1 MASPEVIAA
10 REAFM
15 TDVNTSVRENLRI
28 VLITINQRIESTKRM
43 EAEPLIL
50 LALSIVN
57 NEVPKLT
64 SFTFIAKLVA
74 DAVKTKG
81 RELQQEITD
90 TTSLQQRQLVTS
102 QQRVKEHRTTVQ
114 TLTGE
119 IDQKERRIQA
129 LTAERARQNALLVSQ
144 PERAV
149 AIQAQIARIT
159 NEIAELSRTRAL
171 QINERDGAERRRV
184 RAEIGVRRA
193 SGPPQQVFDPIV
205 IILFAVLLGLHTEI
219 ILTWKKAVSEAATE
233 EEADQ
238 ENAFYDT
245 LVDQLVNAIPAFTG
259 HLRELSS
266 QYMIQQYT
274 TNLSRQFEAVQ
285 IRPILEII
293 KKTVGV
299 NFGVSMPV
307 DLHDLRVIIVCGKEN
322 SFLKNVGN
330 KEGVLKFTEQEK
342 SIRVRADNIKD
353 LERFNTLTLEGMNA
367 YAYFK
372 LSLYAPQEAWTTLP
386 WMKNLKN
393 KTFEHEHW
401 YENPALRFDIFL
413 NAWIIDTLS
422 RVKALNTGKTV
433 QELKTVWK
441 QLVTSAAG
449 IVPKDKKINIS
460 ANLLSEIKEF
470 DAFFRIYYENIF
482 PTFDSPDGR
491 YEDKINPFHILTNRD
506 FAGAFAQQHFIEG
519 IMIDCARS
527 ALQIYLRE
535 TATIKANH
543 LDRYDGIPVVQDERI
558 QSSKRVQIRGL
569 KFFLDF
575 LDAKFLSV
583 SIDRGSDDLWAYQSV
598 LNTFL
603 KYVHAYVFL
612 DGVAEGAANPWTAD
626 RALILQEYVGLR
638 QYLNELKRRVQ
649 SGKRI
654 VDINPHI
661 YMDVP
666 IIEDIEDITG
676 CPIVP
681 LIPSTIGSVS
691 TPARTG
697 PARTGSVEE
706 EEEEEEEE
714 GSVSHPE
721 RPAAAA
727 SSPPPPPRIP
737 RNTALPDRKTP
748 LGARSVPEGDPSAGS
763 GSRSSGN
770 PKVGQDFRPQGG
782 PTLRGQATA
791 KTPLLP
797 KR

>member
-1 MASPEVIAA
+1 MASPAEIEDA
-10 REAFM
+10 RRAFM
-15 TDVNTSVRENLRI
+15 TDVNNSVRSNLRL
-28 VLITINQRIESTKRM
+28 VITAVNQRIESTKRM
-43 EAEPLIL
+43 EVEPLIL
-50 LALSIVN
+50 QTLSIVN

-74 DAVKTKG
+74 DGVKTKG

-90 TTSLQQRQLVTS
+90 ATSLIERQLAS
-102 QQRVKEHRTTVQ
+102 SKERVKEHRATVQ
-114 TLTGE
+114 RLTGE

-129 LTAERARQNALLVSQ
+129 LRAERDRLTALLATQ
-144 PERAV
+144 PERV
-149 AIQAQIARIT
+149 PAIQAQIARIT
-159 NEIAELSRTRAL
+159 NEITELSRTRAL
-171 QINERDGAERRRV
+171 NVNERDGAERRRL
-184 RAEIGVRRA
+184 RAEVDIRRT
-193 SGPPQQVFDPIV
+193 SGPPQRVFDPIV
-205 IILFAVLLGLHTEI
+205 ITLFAVLLGLHTEI

-233 EEADQ
+233 EEAEE
-238 ENAFYDT
+238 ENVFYDT
-245 LVDQLVNAIPAFTG
+245 LVEQFVSAIPAFTG

-266 QYMIQQYT
+266 QFMIQQYT
-274 TNLSRQFEAVQ
+274 TNLSRQFEPVKL
-285 IRPILEII
+285 RPILEMI

-322 SFLKNVGN
+322 TFLKNVGN

-342 SIRVRADNIKD
+342 SIRIRADNIKD

-401 YENPALRFDIFL
+401 YENPVLRFDIFL
-413 NAWIIDTLS
+413 NAWIVDTLS
-422 RVKALNTGKTV
+422 RVKELGAGKNI

-441 QLVTSAAG
+441 QLATSAAG

-470 DAFFRIYYENIF
+470 DAFFRINYEYIF
-482 PTFDSPDGR
+482 PAFDSPDGR
-491 YEDKINPFHILTNRD
+491 HEDRINPFHILINRD

-535 TATIKANH
+535 TATVKANN
-543 LDRYDGIPVVQDERI
+543 LDRYDGIPVVQGELI
-558 QSSKRVQIRGL
+558 KSGKRVQIRGL
-569 KFFLDF
+569 KFFFDF
-575 LDAKFLSV
+575 MDAKFLSL
-583 SIDRGSDDLWAYQSV
+583 SIDRTSDDLWAYQSV

-612 DGVAEGAANPWTAD
+612 GGVVEGARGAWTANTASSLANFV
-626 RALILQEYVGLR
+626 ALR
-638 QYLNELKRRVQ
+638 RYLYELKRRVET
-649 SGKRI
+649 GKRI

-666 IIEDIEDITG
+666 IIEDIEDTTG

-681 LIPSTIGSVS
+681 LIPSTKVSVS
-691 TPARTG
+691 DTAVTG
-697 PARTGSVEE
+697 RRVSPVEVEEVEE
-706 EEEEEEEE
+706 EEEEEEVEE
-714 GSVSHPE
+714 EEKKKSVSPPVPKT
-721 RPAAAA
+721 PA
-727 SSPPPPPRIP
+727 PPP
-737 RNTALPDRKTP
+737 LPVRKNPT
-748 LGARSVPEGDPSAGS
+748 GERSVVGDPNAGS
-763 GSRSSGN
+763 SSSSSGN
-770 PKVGQDFRPQGG
+770 PKVEQAFRSQGG
-782 PTLRGQATA
+782 PTLRGQATVT
-791 KTPLLP
+791 TPLLP
-797 KR
+797 

>member
-1 MASPEVIAA
+1 MASPAEIEDA
-10 REAFM
+10 RRAFM
-15 TDVNTSVRENLRI
+15 TDVNNSVRNNLRL
-28 VLITINQRIESTKRM
+28 VITAVNQRIESTKRM

-50 LALSIVN
+50 QTLSIVN

-64 SFTFIAKLVA
+64 SFTFIAKIVA
-74 DAVKTKG
+74 DGVKAKG

-90 TTSLQQRQLVTS
+90 TTSLQQRQLAS
-102 QQRVKEHRTTVQ
+102 SKERVKEHRATVQ
-114 TLTGE
+114 RLMGE

-129 LTAERARQNALLVSQ
+129 LRPERDRLTALLATQ
-144 PERAV
+144 PERAA

-159 NEIAELSRTRAL
+159 NEITELSRTRAL
-171 QINERDGAERRRV
+171 NVNERDGTERRRT
-184 RAEIGVRRA
+184 RAEVDIRRT
-193 SGPPQQVFDPIV
+193 SGPPQRVFDPIV
-205 IILFAVLLGLHTEI
+205 ISLFAVLLGLHTEI

-233 EEADQ
+233 EEADE
-238 ENAFYDT
+238 ENAFYDI
-245 LVDQLVNAIPAFTG
+245 LVDQLLSAIPAFTG

-266 QYMIQQYT
+266 QFMIQQYI
-274 TNLSRQFEAVQ
+274 TNLSRQFERVKLT
-285 IRPILEII
+285 PILEII
-293 KKTVGV
+293 KKTAGV

-322 SFLKNVGN
+322 TFLKNVGN

-342 SIRVRADNIKD
+342 SIRIRADNIKD

-401 YENPALRFDIFL
+401 YENPVLRFDIFL
-413 NAWIIDTLS
+413 NAWIVDTLS
-422 RVKALNTGKTV
+422 RVNSLNTGKNI

-441 QLVTSAAG
+441 QLATSATG

-470 DAFFRIYYENIF
+470 DAFFRINYEYIF
-482 PTFDSPDGR
+482 PAFDSPDGR
-491 YEDKINPFHILTNRD
+491 HEDRINPFHILINRD

-543 LDRYDGIPVVQDERI
+543 LDRYDGIPVVQGELI
-558 QSSKRVQIRGL
+558 KSGKRVQIRGL
-569 KFFLDF
+569 KFFFDF
-575 LDAKFLSV
+575 MDAKFLSL
-583 SIDRGSDDLWAYQSV
+583 SIDRTSDDLWAYQSV

-612 DGVAEGAANPWTAD
+612 GGVVEGARGAWTANTASSLGNFV
-626 RALILQEYVGLR
+626 ALR
-638 QYLNELKRRVQ
+638 RYLYELKRRVET
-649 SGKRI
+649 GKRI

-666 IIEDIEDITG
+666 IIEDIEDTTG

-681 LIPSTIGSVS
+681 LIPSTTVSVS
-691 TPARTG
+691 TPAVTG
-697 PARTGSVEE
+697 RRAPPVEEEVEE
-706 EEEEEEEE
+706 EEEDEEE
-714 GSVSHPE
+714 SVSP
-721 RPAAAA
+721 PA
-727 SSPPPPPRIP
+727 
-737 RNTALPDRKTP
+737 RKTP
-748 LGARSVPEGDPSAGS
+748 APAPPAPLPVRKGPPGERSVVGDPSVGS
-763 GSRSSGN
+763 GSSSSGN
-770 PKVGQDFRPQGG
+770 PKVEQAFASAGRG
-782 PTLRGQATA
+782 PALRGQATPT
-791 KTPLLP
+791 TPLLP
-797 KR
+797 KS

>member
-1 MASPEVIAA
+1 MASPAEIEDA
-10 REAFM
+10 RRAFM
-15 TDVNTSVRENLRI
+15 TDVNNSVRSNLRL
-28 VLITINQRIESTKRM
+28 VITAVNQRIESTKRM

-50 LALSIVN
+50 QTLSIVN

-74 DAVKTKG
+74 DGVKTKG

-90 TTSLQQRQLVTS
+90 ANSLTERQLAS
-102 QQRVKEHRTTVQ
+102 SKERVKEHRATVQ
-114 TLTGE
+114 RLTGE

-129 LTAERARQNALLVSQ
+129 LRAERDRLTALLATQ
-144 PERAV
+144 PERV
-149 AIQAQIARIT
+149 PAIQAQIARIT
-159 NEIAELSRTRAL
+159 NEITELSQTRAL
-171 QINERDGAERRRV
+171 NVNERDGAERRRL
-184 RAEIGVRRA
+184 RAEVDIRRT
-193 SGPPQQVFDPIV
+193 SGPPQRVFDPIV
-205 IILFAVLLGLHTEI
+205 ITLFAVLLGLHTEI

-233 EEADQ
+233 EEVDE
-238 ENAFYDT
+238 ENEFYDT
-245 LVDQLVNAIPAFTG
+245 LVDQLVSAIPAFTG

-266 QYMIQQYT
+266 QFMIQQYI
-274 TNLSRQFEAVQ
+274 TNLSRQFER
-285 IRPILEII
+285 IKLTPILEMI

-322 SFLKNVGN
+322 TFLKNVGN

-401 YENPALRFDIFL
+401 YENPVLRFDIFL
-413 NAWIIDTLS
+413 NAWIVDTLS
-422 RVKALNTGKTV
+422 RVKELGAGKNI
-433 QELKTVWK
+433 QELKTLWK
-441 QLVTSAAG
+441 QLATSAAG

-470 DAFFRIYYENIF
+470 DAFFRINYEYIF
-482 PTFDSPDGR
+482 PAFDSPDGR
-491 YEDKINPFHILTNRD
+491 HEDRINPFHILINRD

-535 TATIKANH
+535 TATVKANN
-543 LDRYDGIPVVQDERI
+543 LDRYDGIPVVQGELI
-558 QSSKRVQIRGL
+558 KSGKRVQIRGL
-569 KFFLDF
+569 KFFFDF
-575 LDAKFLSV
+575 MDAKFLSL
-583 SIDRGSDDLWAYQSV
+583 SIDRTSDDLWAYQSV

-612 DGVAEGAANPWTAD
+612 GGVVEGARGAWTANTAPSLANFV
-626 RALILQEYVGLR
+626 ALR
-638 QYLNELKRRVQ
+638 RYLYELKRRVET
-649 SGKRI
+649 GKRI

-681 LIPSTIGSVS
+681 LIPSTTVSVS
-691 TPARTG
+691 APAVTG
-697 PARTGSVEE
+697 RRVPPVEE
-706 EEEEEEEE
+706 EEEEEEEDE
-714 GSVSHPE
+714 EEEEEKKKSVS
-721 RPAAAA
+721 
-727 SSPPPPPRIP
+727 PPV
-737 RNTALPDRKTP
+737 RKTP
-748 LGARSVPEGDPSAGS
+748 APPVPLPVRKNPTGERSVVGDPNAGS
-763 GSRSSGN
+763 GSSSSGN
-770 PKVGQDFRPQGG
+770 PKVEQAFRPQGG
-782 PTLRGQATA
+782 PTLRGQATVT
-791 KTPLLP
+791 TPLVGG
-797 KR
+797 R

>member
-1 MASPEVIAA
+1 MASPAEIEDA
-10 REAFM
+10 RRAFM
-15 TDVNTSVRENLRI
+15 TDVNNSVRSNLRL
-28 VLITINQRIESTKRM
+28 VITAVNQRIESTKRM
-43 EAEPLIL
+43 EVEPLIL
-50 LALSIVN
+50 QTLSIVN

-74 DAVKTKG
+74 DGVKTKG

-90 TTSLQQRQLVTS
+90 ANSLTERQLAS
-102 QQRVKEHRTTVQ
+102 SKERVKEHRATVQ
-114 TLTGE
+114 RLTGE

-129 LTAERARQNALLVSQ
+129 LRAERDRLTALLATQ
-144 PERAV
+144 PERV
-149 AIQAQIARIT
+149 PAIQAQIARIT
-159 NEIAELSRTRAL
+159 NEITELSRTRAL
-171 QINERDGAERRRV
+171 NVNERDGAERRRL
-184 RAEIGVRRA
+184 RAEVDIRRT
-193 SGPPQQVFDPIV
+193 SGPPQRVFDPIV
-205 IILFAVLLGLHTEI
+205 ITLFAVLLGLHTEI

-233 EEADQ
+233 EEAEE
-238 ENAFYDT
+238 ENVFYDT
-245 LVDQLVNAIPAFTG
+245 LVEQFVSAIPAFTG

-266 QYMIQQYT
+266 QFMIQQYT
-274 TNLSRQFEAVQ
+274 TNLSRQFEPVKL
-285 IRPILEII
+285 RPILEMI

-322 SFLKNVGN
+322 TFLKNVGN

-401 YENPALRFDIFL
+401 YENPVLRFDIFL
-413 NAWIIDTLS
+413 NAWIVDTLS
-422 RVKALNTGKTV
+422 RVKELGAGKNI
-433 QELKTVWK
+433 QELKSVWK
-441 QLVTSAAG
+441 QLATSAAG

-470 DAFFRIYYENIF
+470 DAFFRINYEYIF
-482 PTFDSPDGR
+482 PAFDSPDGR
-491 YEDKINPFHILTNRD
+491 HEDRINPFHILINRD

-535 TATIKANH
+535 TATVKANN
-543 LDRYDGIPVVQDERI
+543 LDRYDGIPVVQGELI
-558 QSSKRVQIRGL
+558 KSGKRVQIRGL
-569 KFFLDF
+569 KFFFDF
-575 LDAKFLSV
+575 MDAKFLSL
-583 SIDRGSDDLWAYQSV
+583 SIDRTSDDLWAYQSV

-612 DGVAEGAANPWTAD
+612 GGVVEGARGAWTANTASSLANFV
-626 RALILQEYVGLR
+626 ALR
-638 QYLNELKRRVQ
+638 RYLYELKRRVET
-649 SGKRI
+649 GKRI

-666 IIEDIEDITG
+666 IIEDIEDTTG

-681 LIPSTIGSVS
+681 LIPSTTVSVS
-691 TPARTG
+691 APAVTG
-697 PARTGSVEE
+697 RRVPPVEE
-706 EEEEEEEE
+706 EEEEEEEDE
-714 GSVSHPE
+714 EEEEEKKKSVSPPVPKT
-721 RPAAAA
+721 PA
-727 SSPPPPPRIP
+727 PPP
-737 RNTALPDRKTP
+737 LPVRKNPT
-748 LGARSVPEGDPSAGS
+748 GERSVVGDPNAGS
-763 GSRSSGN
+763 SSSSSGN
-770 PKVGQDFRPQGG
+770 PKVEQAFRSQGG
-782 PTLRGQATA
+782 PTLRGQATVT
-791 KTPLLP
+791 TPLVGG
-797 KR
+797 R

>member
-1 MASPEVIAA
+1 MASPAEIEDA
-10 REAFM
+10 RRAFM
-15 TDVNTSVRENLRI
+15 TDVNNSVRSNLRL
-28 VLITINQRIESTKRM
+28 VITAVNQRIESTKRM

-50 LALSIVN
+50 QTLSIVN

-74 DAVKTKG
+74 DGVKTKG

-90 TTSLQQRQLVTS
+90 ANSLTERQLAS
-102 QQRVKEHRTTVQ
+102 SKERVKEHRATVQ
-114 TLTGE
+114 RLTGE

-129 LTAERARQNALLVSQ
+129 LRAERDRLTALLATQ
-144 PERAV
+144 PERV
-149 AIQAQIARIT
+149 PAIQAQIARIT
-159 NEIAELSRTRAL
+159 NEITELSQTRAL
-171 QINERDGAERRRV
+171 NVNERDGAERRRL
-184 RAEIGVRRA
+184 RAEVDIRRT
-193 SGPPQQVFDPIV
+193 SGPPQRVFDPIV
-205 IILFAVLLGLHTEI
+205 ITLFAVLLGLHTEI
-219 ILTWKKAVSEAATE
+219 ILTWKKAVSEAATD
-233 EEADQ
+233 EEAD
-238 ENAFYDT
+238 EKNEFYDT
-245 LVDQLVNAIPAFTG
+245 LVDQFVSAIPAFTG

-266 QYMIQQYT
+266 QFMIQQYI
-274 TNLSRQFEAVQ
+274 TNLSRQFER
-285 IRPILEII
+285 IKLTPILEMI

-299 NFGVSMPV
+299 NFGISMPV

-322 SFLKNVGN
+322 TFLKNVGN

-401 YENPALRFDIFL
+401 YENLVLRFDIFL
-413 NAWIIDTLS
+413 NAWIVDTLS
-422 RVKALNTGKTV
+422 RVKELGAGKNI

-441 QLVTSAAG
+441 QLATSATG

-470 DAFFRIYYENIF
+470 DAFFRINYEYIF
-482 PTFDSPDGR
+482 PAFDSPDGR
-491 YEDKINPFHILTNRD
+491 HEDRINPFHILINRD

-535 TATIKANH
+535 TATVKANN
-543 LDRYDGIPVVQDERI
+543 LDRYDGIPVVQGELI
-558 QSSKRVQIRGL
+558 KSGKRVQIRGL
-569 KFFLDF
+569 KFFFDF
-575 LDAKFLSV
+575 MDAKFLSL
-583 SIDRGSDDLWAYQSV
+583 SIDRTSDDLWAYQSV

-612 DGVAEGAANPWTAD
+612 GGVVEGARGAWTANTAPSLANFV
-626 RALILQEYVGLR
+626 ALR
-638 QYLNELKRRVQ
+638 RYLYELKRRVET
-649 SGKRI
+649 GKRI

-681 LIPSTIGSVS
+681 LIPSTTVSVS
-691 TPARTG
+691 APAVTG
-697 PARTGSVEE
+697 RRVPPVEE
-706 EEEEEEEE
+706 EEEEEEEDE
-714 GSVSHPE
+714 EEEEEKKKSVS
-721 RPAAAA
+721 
-727 SSPPPPPRIP
+727 PPV
-737 RNTALPDRKTP
+737 RKTP
-748 LGARSVPEGDPSAGS
+748 APPVPLPVRKNPTGERSVVGDPNAGS
-763 GSRSSGN
+763 GSSSSGN
-770 PKVGQDFRPQGG
+770 PKVEQAFRPQGG
-782 PTLRGQATA
+782 PTLRGQATVT
-791 KTPLLP
+791 TPLLP
-797 KR
+797 

>member
-1 MASPEVIAA
+1 MASPAEIEDA
-10 REAFM
+10 RRAFM
-15 TDVNTSVRENLRI
+15 TDVNNSVRNNLRL
-28 VLITINQRIESTKRM
+28 VITAVNQRIESTKRM
-43 EAEPLIL
+43 EAEPLISQT
-50 LALSIVN
+50 LSIVN

-64 SFTFIAKLVA
+64 SFTFIAKIVA
-74 DAVKTKG
+74 DGVKTKG

-90 TTSLQQRQLVTS
+90 ATSLRERQLAS
-102 QQRVKEHRTTVQ
+102 SKERVKEHRATVQ
-114 TLTGE
+114 GLMGE

-129 LTAERARQNALLVSQ
+129 LRAERDRLTALLATQ
-144 PERAV
+144 PERAA

-159 NEIAELSRTRAL
+159 NEITELSRTRAL
-171 QINERDGAERRRV
+171 NVNERDGAERRRT
-184 RAEIGVRRA
+184 RAEVDIRRT
-193 SGPPQQVFDPIV
+193 SGPPQRVFDPIV
-205 IILFAVLLGLHTEI
+205 ISLFAVLLGLHTEI
-219 ILTWKKAVSEAATE
+219 ILTWKKAVSEATTE
-233 EEADQ
+233 EEADE

-245 LVDQLVNAIPAFTG
+245 LVDQLLSAIPAFTG

-266 QYMIQQYT
+266 QFMIQQYI
-274 TNLSRQFEAVQ
+274 TNLSRQFERVKLT
-285 IRPILEII
+285 PILEII
-293 KKTVGV
+293 KKTAGV

-322 SFLKNVGN
+322 TFLKNVGN

-342 SIRVRADNIKD
+342 SIRIRADNIKD

-401 YENPALRFDIFL
+401 YENPVLRFDIFL
-413 NAWIIDTLS
+413 NAWIVDTLS
-422 RVKALNTGKTV
+422 RVNALGAGKNI

-441 QLVTSAAG
+441 QLATSATG

-470 DAFFRIYYENIF
+470 DAFFRINYEYIF
-482 PTFDSPDGR
+482 PAFDSPDGR
-491 YEDKINPFHILTNRD
+491 HEDKINPFHILINRD

-543 LDRYDGIPVVQDERI
+543 LDRYDGIPVVQGELI
-558 QSSKRVQIRGL
+558 KSGKRVQIRGL
-569 KFFLDF
+569 KFFFDF
-575 LDAKFLSV
+575 MDAKFLSL
-583 SIDRGSDDLWAYQSV
+583 SIDRTSDDLWAYQSV

-612 DGVAEGAANPWTAD
+612 GGVVEGARGAWTANTASSLGNFV
-626 RALILQEYVGLR
+626 ALR
-638 QYLNELKRRVQ
+638 RYLYELKRRVET
-649 SGKRI
+649 GKRI

-681 LIPSTIGSVS
+681 LIPSTTVSVS
-691 TPARTG
+691 TPAVTG
-697 PARTGSVEE
+697 RRAPPVEE
-706 EEEEEEEE
+706 EVEEEDEEE
-714 GSVSHPE
+714 SVSP
-721 RPAAAA
+721 PA
-727 SSPPPPPRIP
+727 
-737 RNTALPDRKTP
+737 RKTP
-748 LGARSVPEGDPSAGS
+748 APLPLPVRKGPSGERSVVGDPNAGS
-763 GSRSSGN
+763 GSSSSGN
-770 PKVGQDFRPQGG
+770 PKVEQAFRPQGG
-782 PTLRGQATA
+782 PTLRGQATPT
-791 KTPLLP
+791 TPLLP
-797 KR
+797 KP

>member
-1 MASPEVIAA
+1 MASPAEIEDA
-10 REAFM
+10 RRAFM
-15 TDVNTSVRENLRI
+15 TDVNNSVRSNLRL
-28 VLITINQRIESTKRM
+28 VITAVNQRIESTKRM

-50 LALSIVN
+50 QTLSIVN

-74 DAVKTKG
+74 DGVKTKG

-90 TTSLQQRQLVTS
+90 ANSLTERQLAS
-102 QQRVKEHRTTVQ
+102 SKERVKEHRATVQ
-114 TLTGE
+114 RLTGE

-129 LTAERARQNALLVSQ
+129 LRAERDRLTALLATQ
-144 PERAV
+144 PERV
-149 AIQAQIARIT
+149 PAIQAQIARIT
-159 NEIAELSRTRAL
+159 NEITELSQTRAL
-171 QINERDGAERRRV
+171 NVNERDGAERRRL
-184 RAEIGVRRA
+184 RAEVDIRRT
-193 SGPPQQVFDPIV
+193 SGPPQRVFDPIV
-205 IILFAVLLGLHTEI
+205 ITLFAVLLGLHTEI
-219 ILTWKKAVSEAATE
+219 ILTWKKAVSEAATD
-233 EEADQ
+233 EEAD
-238 ENAFYDT
+238 EKNEFYDT
-245 LVDQLVNAIPAFTG
+245 LVDQFVSAIPAFTG

-266 QYMIQQYT
+266 QFMIQQYI
-274 TNLSRQFEAVQ
+274 TNLSRQFER
-285 IRPILEII
+285 IKLTPILEMI

-322 SFLKNVGN
+322 TFLKNVGN

-401 YENPALRFDIFL
+401 YENPVLRFDIFL
-413 NAWIIDTLS
+413 NAWIVDTLS
-422 RVKALNTGKTV
+422 RVKELGAGKNI

-441 QLVTSAAG
+441 QLATSATG

-470 DAFFRIYYENIF
+470 DAFFRINYEYIF
-482 PTFDSPDGR
+482 PAFDSPDGR
-491 YEDKINPFHILTNRD
+491 HEDRINPFHILINRD

-535 TATIKANH
+535 TATVKANN
-543 LDRYDGIPVVQDERI
+543 LDRYDGIPVVQGELI
-558 QSSKRVQIRGL
+558 KSGKRVQIRGL
-569 KFFLDF
+569 KFFFDF
-575 LDAKFLSV
+575 MDAKFLSL
-583 SIDRGSDDLWAYQSV
+583 SIDRTSDDLWAYQSV

-612 DGVAEGAANPWTAD
+612 GGIVEGARGAWTANTAPSLANFV
-626 RALILQEYVGLR
+626 ALR
-638 QYLNELKRRVQ
+638 RYLYELKRRVET
-649 SGKRI
+649 GKRI

-681 LIPSTIGSVS
+681 LIPSTTVSVS
-691 TPARTG
+691 APAVTG
-697 PARTGSVEE
+697 RRVPPVEE
-706 EEEEEEEE
+706 EEVEEDEVEEDEVEEEEKKK
-714 GSVSHPE
+714 SVS
-721 RPAAAA
+721 
-727 SSPPPPPRIP
+727 PPVP
-737 RNTALPDRKTP
+737 KTP
-748 LGARSVPEGDPSAGS
+748 APPVPLPVRKNPTGERSVVGDPNAGS
-763 GSRSSGN
+763 GSSSSGN
-770 PKVGQDFRPQGG
+770 PKVEQAFRPQGG
-782 PTLRGQATA
+782 PTLRGQATVT
-791 KTPLLP
+791 TPLFAG
-797 KR
+797 R

>member
-1 MASPEVIAA
+1 MASPAEIEDA
-10 REAFM
+10 RRAFM
-15 TDVNTSVRENLRI
+15 TDVNNSVRSNLRL
-28 VLITINQRIESTKRM
+28 VITAVNQRIESTKRM

-50 LALSIVN
+50 QTLSIVN

-74 DAVKTKG
+74 DGVKTKG

-90 TTSLQQRQLVTS
+90 ANSLTERQLAS
-102 QQRVKEHRTTVQ
+102 SKERVKEHRATVQ
-114 TLTGE
+114 RLTGE

-129 LTAERARQNALLVSQ
+129 LRAERDRLTALLATQ
-144 PERAV
+144 PERV
-149 AIQAQIARIT
+149 PAIQAQIARIT
-159 NEIAELSRTRAL
+159 NEITELSRTRAL
-171 QINERDGAERRRV
+171 NVNERDGAERRRL
-184 RAEIGVRRA
+184 RAEVDIRRT
-193 SGPPQQVFDPIV
+193 SGPPQRVFDPIV
-205 IILFAVLLGLHTEI
+205 ITLFAVLLGLHTEI
-219 ILTWKKAVSEAATE
+219 ILTWKKAVSEAATD
-233 EEADQ
+233 EEAD
-238 ENAFYDT
+238 EKNEFYDT
-245 LVDQLVNAIPAFTG
+245 LVDQFVSAIPAFTG

-266 QYMIQQYT
+266 QFMIQQYI
-274 TNLSRQFEAVQ
+274 TNLSRQFER
-285 IRPILEII
+285 IKLTPILEMI

-322 SFLKNVGN
+322 TFLKNVGN

-401 YENPALRFDIFL
+401 YENPVLRFDIFL
-413 NAWIIDTLS
+413 NAWIVDTLS
-422 RVKALNTGKTV
+422 RVKELGAGKNI

-441 QLVTSAAG
+441 QLATSATG

-470 DAFFRIYYENIF
+470 DAFFRINYEYIF
-482 PTFDSPDGR
+482 PAFDSPDGR
-491 YEDKINPFHILTNRD
+491 HEDRINPFHILINRD

-535 TATIKANH
+535 TATVKANN
-543 LDRYDGIPVVQDERI
+543 LDRYDGIPVVQGELI
-558 QSSKRVQIRGL
+558 KSGKRVQIRGL
-569 KFFLDF
+569 KFFFDF
-575 LDAKFLSV
+575 MDAKFLSL
-583 SIDRGSDDLWAYQSV
+583 SIDRTSDDLWAYQSV

-612 DGVAEGAANPWTAD
+612 GGIVEGARGAWTANTAPSLANFV
-626 RALILQEYVGLR
+626 ALR
-638 QYLNELKRRVQ
+638 RYLYELKRRVET
-649 SGKRI
+649 GKRI

-681 LIPSTIGSVS
+681 LIPSTTVSVS
-691 TPARTG
+691 APAVTG
-697 PARTGSVEE
+697 RRVPPVEE
-706 EEEEEEEE
+706 EEEEEEEDE
-714 GSVSHPE
+714 EEEEEKKKSVS
-721 RPAAAA
+721 
-727 SSPPPPPRIP
+727 PPV
-737 RNTALPDRKTP
+737 RKTP
-748 LGARSVPEGDPSAGS
+748 APPVPLPVRKNPTGERSVVGDPNAGS
-763 GSRSSGN
+763 GSSSSGN
-770 PKVGQDFRPQGG
+770 PKVEQAFRPQGG
-782 PTLRGQATA
+782 PTLRGQATVT
-791 KTPLLP
+791 TPLLP
-797 KR
+797 

>member
-1 MASPEVIAA
+1 MASPAEIEDA
-10 REAFM
+10 RRAFM
-15 TDVNTSVRENLRI
+15 TDVNNSVRSNLRL
-28 VLITINQRIESTKRM
+28 VITAVNQRIESTKRM

-50 LALSIVN
+50 QTLSIVN

-74 DAVKTKG
+74 DGVKTKG

-90 TTSLQQRQLVTS
+90 ANSLTERQLAS
-102 QQRVKEHRTTVQ
+102 SKERVKEHRATVQ
-114 TLTGE
+114 RLTGE

-129 LTAERARQNALLVSQ
+129 LRAERDRLTALLATQ
-144 PERAV
+144 PERV
-149 AIQAQIARIT
+149 PAIQAQIARIT
-159 NEIAELSRTRAL
+159 NEITELSQTRAL
-171 QINERDGAERRRV
+171 NVNERDGAERRRL
-184 RAEIGVRRA
+184 RAEVDIRRT
-193 SGPPQQVFDPIV
+193 SGPPQRVFDPIV
-205 IILFAVLLGLHTEI
+205 ITLFAVLLGLHTEI
-219 ILTWKKAVSEAATE
+219 ILTWKKAVSEAATD
-233 EEADQ
+233 EEAD
-238 ENAFYDT
+238 EKNEFYDT
-245 LVDQLVNAIPAFTG
+245 LVDQFVSAIPAFTG

-266 QYMIQQYT
+266 QFMIQQYI
-274 TNLSRQFEAVQ
+274 TNLSRQFER
-285 IRPILEII
+285 IKLTPILEMI

-299 NFGVSMPV
+299 NFGISMPV

-322 SFLKNVGN
+322 TFLKNVGN

-401 YENPALRFDIFL
+401 YENPVLRFDIFL
-413 NAWIIDTLS
+413 NAWIVDTLS
-422 RVKALNTGKTV
+422 RVKELGAGKNI

-441 QLVTSAAG
+441 QLATSATG

-470 DAFFRIYYENIF
+470 DAFFRINYEYIF
-482 PTFDSPDGR
+482 PAFDSPDGR
-491 YEDKINPFHILTNRD
+491 HEDRINPFHILINRD

-535 TATIKANH
+535 TATVKANN
-543 LDRYDGIPVVQDERI
+543 LDRYDGIPVVQGELI
-558 QSSKRVQIRGL
+558 KSGKRVQVRGL
-569 KFFLDF
+569 KFFFDF
-575 LDAKFLSV
+575 MDAKFLSL
-583 SIDRGSDDLWAYQSV
+583 SIDRTSDDLWAYQSV

-612 DGVAEGAANPWTAD
+612 GGVVEGARGAWTANTAPSLANFV
-626 RALILQEYVGLR
+626 ALR
-638 QYLNELKRRVQ
+638 RYLYELKRRVET
-649 SGKRI
+649 GKRI

-666 IIEDIEDITG
+666 IIEEIEDITG

-681 LIPSTIGSVS
+681 LIPSTTVSVS
-691 TPARTG
+691 APAVTG
-697 PARTGSVEE
+697 RRVPPVEE
-706 EEEEEEEE
+706 EEEEEEEDE
-714 GSVSHPE
+714 EEEEEKKKSVS
-721 RPAAAA
+721 
-727 SSPPPPPRIP
+727 PPV
-737 RNTALPDRKTP
+737 RKTP
-748 LGARSVPEGDPSAGS
+748 APPVPLPVRKNPTGERSVVGDPNAGS
-763 GSRSSGN
+763 GSSSSGN
-770 PKVGQDFRPQGG
+770 PKVEQAFRPQGG
-782 PTLRGQATA
+782 PTLRGQATVT
-791 KTPLLP
+791 TPLFAG
-797 KR
+797 R

>member
-1 MASPEVIAA
+1 MASPAEIEDA
-10 REAFM
+10 RRAFM
-15 TDVNTSVRENLRI
+15 TDVNNSVRSNLRL
-28 VLITINQRIESTKRM
+28 VITAVNQRIESTKRM

-50 LALSIVN
+50 QTLSIVN

-74 DAVKTKG
+74 DGVKTKG

-90 TTSLQQRQLVTS
+90 ANSLTERQLAS
-102 QQRVKEHRTTVQ
+102 SKERVKEHRATVQ
-114 TLTGE
+114 RLTGE

-129 LTAERARQNALLVSQ
+129 LRAERDRLTALLATQ
-144 PERAV
+144 PERV
-149 AIQAQIARIT
+149 PAIQAQIARIT
-159 NEIAELSRTRAL
+159 NEITELSQTRAL
-171 QINERDGAERRRV
+171 NVNERDGAERRRL
-184 RAEIGVRRA
+184 RAEVDIRRT
-193 SGPPQQVFDPIV
+193 SGPPQRVFDPIV
-205 IILFAVLLGLHTEI
+205 ITLFAVLLGLHTEI
-219 ILTWKKAVSEAATE
+219 ILTWKKAVSEAATD
-233 EEADQ
+233 EEAD
-238 ENAFYDT
+238 EKNEFYDT
-245 LVDQLVNAIPAFTG
+245 LVDQFVSAIPAFTG

-266 QYMIQQYT
+266 QFMIQQYI
-274 TNLSRQFEAVQ
+274 TNLSRQFER
-285 IRPILEII
+285 IKLTPILEMI

-322 SFLKNVGN
+322 TFLKNVGN

-401 YENPALRFDIFL
+401 YENPVLRFDIFL
-413 NAWIIDTLS
+413 NAWIVDTLS
-422 RVKALNTGKTV
+422 RVKELGAGKNI

-441 QLVTSAAG
+441 QLATSATG

-470 DAFFRIYYENIF
+470 DAFFRINYEYIF
-482 PTFDSPDGR
+482 PAFDSPDGR
-491 YEDKINPFHILTNRD
+491 HEDRINPFHILINRD

-535 TATIKANH
+535 TATVKANN
-543 LDRYDGIPVVQDERI
+543 LDRYDGIPVVQGELI
-558 QSSKRVQIRGL
+558 KSGKRVQIRGL
-569 KFFLDF
+569 KFFFDF
-575 LDAKFLSV
+575 MDAKFLSL
-583 SIDRGSDDLWAYQSV
+583 SIDRTSDDLWAYQSV

-612 DGVAEGAANPWTAD
+612 GGIVEGARGAWTANTAPSLANFV
-626 RALILQEYVGLR
+626 ALR
-638 QYLNELKRRVQ
+638 RYLYELKRRVET
-649 SGKRI
+649 GKRI

-681 LIPSTIGSVS
+681 LIPSTTVSVS
-691 TPARTG
+691 APAVTG
-697 PARTGSVEE
+697 RRVPPVEE
-706 EEEEEEEE
+706 EEEEEEEDE
-714 GSVSHPE
+714 EEEEEKKKSVSPPVPKT
-721 RPAAAA
+721 PA
-727 SSPPPPPRIP
+727 PPP
-737 RNTALPDRKTP
+737 LPVRKNPT
-748 LGARSVPEGDPSAGS
+748 GERSVVGDPNAGS
-763 GSRSSGN
+763 GSSSSGN
-770 PKVGQDFRPQGG
+770 PKVEQAFRPQGG
-782 PTLRGQATA
+782 PTLRGQATVT
-791 KTPLLP
+791 TPLVGG
-797 KR
+797 R

>member
-1 MASPEVIAA
+1 MASPAEIEDA
-10 REAFM
+10 RRAFM
-15 TDVNTSVRENLRI
+15 TDVNNSVRSNLRL
-28 VLITINQRIESTKRM
+28 VITAVNQRIESTKRM
-43 EAEPLIL
+43 EVEPLIL
-50 LALSIVN
+50 QTLSIVN

-74 DAVKTKG
+74 DGVKTKG

-90 TTSLQQRQLVTS
+90 ANSLTERQLAS
-102 QQRVKEHRTTVQ
+102 SKERVKEHRATVQ
-114 TLTGE
+114 RLMGE

-129 LTAERARQNALLVSQ
+129 LRAERDRLTALLATQ
-144 PERAV
+144 PERV
-149 AIQAQIARIT
+149 PAIQAQIARIT
-159 NEIAELSRTRAL
+159 NEITELSRTRAL
-171 QINERDGAERRRV
+171 NVNERDGAERRRL
-184 RAEIGVRRA
+184 RAEVDIRRT
-193 SGPPQQVFDPIV
+193 SGPPQRVFDPIV
-205 IILFAVLLGLHTEI
+205 ITLFAVLLGLHTEI

-233 EEADQ
+233 EEAEE
-238 ENAFYDT
+238 ENVFYDT
-245 LVDQLVNAIPAFTG
+245 LVEQFVSAIPAFTG

-266 QYMIQQYT
+266 QFMIQQYT
-274 TNLSRQFEAVQ
+274 TNLSRQFEPVKL
-285 IRPILEII
+285 RPILEMI

-322 SFLKNVGN
+322 TFLKNVGN

-401 YENPALRFDIFL
+401 YENPVLRFDIFL
-413 NAWIIDTLS
+413 NAWIVDTLS
-422 RVKALNTGKTV
+422 RVKELGAGKNI

-441 QLVTSAAG
+441 QLATSAAG

-470 DAFFRIYYENIF
+470 DAFFRINYEYIF
-482 PTFDSPDGR
+482 PAFDSPDGR
-491 YEDKINPFHILTNRD
+491 HEDRINPFHILINRD

-535 TATIKANH
+535 TATVKANN
-543 LDRYDGIPVVQDERI
+543 LDRYDGIPVVQGELI
-558 QSSKRVQIRGL
+558 KSGKRVQIRGL
-569 KFFLDF
+569 KFFFDF
-575 LDAKFLSV
+575 MDAKFLSL
-583 SIDRGSDDLWAYQSV
+583 SIDRTSDDLWAYQSV

-612 DGVAEGAANPWTAD
+612 GGVVEGARGAWTANTASSLANFV
-626 RALILQEYVGLR
+626 ALR
-638 QYLNELKRRVQ
+638 RYLYELKRRVET
-649 SGKRI
+649 GKRI

-666 IIEDIEDITG
+666 IIEDIEDTTG

-681 LIPSTIGSVS
+681 LIPSTKVSVS
-691 TPARTG
+691 DTAVTG
-697 PARTGSVEE
+697 RRVSPVEVEEVEE
-706 EEEEEEEE
+706 EEEEEEVEE
-714 GSVSHPE
+714 EEKKKSVSPPVPKT
-721 RPAAAA
+721 PA
-727 SSPPPPPRIP
+727 PPP
-737 RNTALPDRKTP
+737 LPVRKNPT
-748 LGARSVPEGDPSAGS
+748 GERSVVGDPNAGS
-763 GSRSSGN
+763 SSSSSGN
-770 PKVGQDFRPQGG
+770 PKVEQAFRSQGG
-782 PTLRGQATA
+782 PTLRGQATVT
-791 KTPLLP
+791 TPLLP
-797 KR
+797 

>member
-1 MASPEVIAA
+1 MASPAEIEDA
-10 REAFM
+10 RRAFM
-15 TDVNTSVRENLRI
+15 TDVNNSVRSNLRL
-28 VLITINQRIESTKRM
+28 VITAVNQRIESTKRM

-50 LALSIVN
+50 QTLSIVN

-74 DAVKTKG
+74 DGVKTKG

-90 TTSLQQRQLVTS
+90 ANSLTERQLAS
-102 QQRVKEHRTTVQ
+102 SKERVKEHRATVQ
-114 TLTGE
+114 RLTGE

-129 LTAERARQNALLVSQ
+129 LRAERDRLTALLATQ
-144 PERAV
+144 PERV
-149 AIQAQIARIT
+149 PAIQAQIARIT
-159 NEIAELSRTRAL
+159 NEITELSQTRAL
-171 QINERDGAERRRV
+171 NVNERDGAERRRL
-184 RAEIGVRRA
+184 RAEVDIRRT
-193 SGPPQQVFDPIV
+193 SGPPQRVFDPIV
-205 IILFAVLLGLHTEI
+205 ITLFAVLLGLHTEI

-233 EEADQ
+233 EEVDE
-238 ENAFYDT
+238 ENEFYDT
-245 LVDQLVNAIPAFTG
+245 LVDQLVSAIPAFTG

-266 QYMIQQYT
+266 QFMIQQYI
-274 TNLSRQFEAVQ
+274 TNLSRQFER
-285 IRPILEII
+285 IKLTPILEMI

-299 NFGVSMPV
+299 NFGISMPV

-322 SFLKNVGN
+322 TFLKNVGN

-401 YENPALRFDIFL
+401 YENPVLRFDIFL
-413 NAWIIDTLS
+413 NAWIVDTLS
-422 RVKALNTGKTV
+422 RVKELGAGKNI

-441 QLVTSAAG
+441 QLATSATG

-470 DAFFRIYYENIF
+470 DAFFRINYEYIF
-482 PTFDSPDGR
+482 PAFDSPDGR
-491 YEDKINPFHILTNRD
+491 HEDRINPFHILINRD

-535 TATIKANH
+535 TATVKANN
-543 LDRYDGIPVVQDERI
+543 LDRYDGIPVVQGELI
-558 QSSKRVQIRGL
+558 KSGKRVQIRGL
-569 KFFLDF
+569 KFFFDF
-575 LDAKFLSV
+575 MDAKFLSL
-583 SIDRGSDDLWAYQSV
+583 SIDRTSDDLWAYQSV

-612 DGVAEGAANPWTAD
+612 GGIVEGARGAWTANTAPSLANFV
-626 RALILQEYVGLR
+626 ALR
-638 QYLNELKRRVQ
+638 RYLYELKRRVET
-649 SGKRI
+649 GKRI

-666 IIEDIEDITG
+666 IIEDIEDTTG

-681 LIPSTIGSVS
+681 LIPSTTVSVS
-691 TPARTG
+691 APAVTG
-697 PARTGSVEE
+697 RRVPPVEE
-706 EEEEEEEE
+706 EEEEEEEDE
-714 GSVSHPE
+714 EEEEEKKKSVS
-721 RPAAAA
+721 
-727 SSPPPPPRIP
+727 PPV
-737 RNTALPDRKTP
+737 RKTP
-748 LGARSVPEGDPSAGS
+748 APPVPLPVRKNPTGERSVVGDPNAGS
-763 GSRSSGN
+763 GSSSSGN
-770 PKVGQDFRPQGG
+770 PKVEQAFRPQGG
-782 PTLRGQATA
+782 PTLRGQATVT
-791 KTPLLP
+791 TPLFAG
-797 KR
+797 R

>member
-1 MASPEVIAA
+1 MASPAEIEDA
-10 REAFM
+10 RRAFM
-15 TDVNTSVRENLRI
+15 TDVNNSVRSNLRL
-28 VLITINQRIESTKRM
+28 VITAVNQRIESTKRM

-50 LALSIVN
+50 QTLSIVN

-74 DAVKTKG
+74 DGVKTKG

-90 TTSLQQRQLVTS
+90 ANSLTERQLAS
-102 QQRVKEHRTTVQ
+102 SKERVKEHRATVQ
-114 TLTGE
+114 RLTGE

-129 LTAERARQNALLVSQ
+129 LRAERDRLTALLATQ
-144 PERAV
+144 PERV
-149 AIQAQIARIT
+149 PAIQAQIARIT
-159 NEIAELSRTRAL
+159 NEITELSRTRAL
-171 QINERDGAERRRV
+171 NVNERDGAERRRL
-184 RAEIGVRRA
+184 RAEVDIRRT
-193 SGPPQQVFDPIV
+193 SGPPQRVFDPIV
-205 IILFAVLLGLHTEI
+205 ITLFAVLLGLHTEI

-233 EEADQ
+233 EEVDE
-238 ENAFYDT
+238 ENEFYDT
-245 LVDQLVNAIPAFTG
+245 LVDQLVSAIPAFTG

-266 QYMIQQYT
+266 QFMIQQYT
-274 TNLSRQFEAVQ
+274 TNLSRQFEPVKL
-285 IRPILEII
+285 RPILEMI

-322 SFLKNVGN
+322 TFLKNVGN

-401 YENPALRFDIFL
+401 YENPVLRFDIFL
-413 NAWIIDTLS
+413 NAWIVDTLS
-422 RVKALNTGKTV
+422 RVNALGAGKNI

-441 QLVTSAAG
+441 QLATSATG

-470 DAFFRIYYENIF
+470 DAFFRINYEYIF
-482 PTFDSPDGR
+482 PAFDSPDGR
-491 YEDKINPFHILTNRD
+491 HEDRINPFHILINRD

-535 TATIKANH
+535 TATIKANN
-543 LDRYDGIPVVQDERI
+543 LDRYDGIPVVQGELI
-558 QSSKRVQIRGL
+558 KSGKRVQIRGL
-569 KFFLDF
+569 KFFFDF
-575 LDAKFLSV
+575 MDAKFLSL
-583 SIDRGSDDLWAYQSV
+583 SIDRTSDDLWAYQSV

-612 DGVAEGAANPWTAD
+612 GGIVEGARGAWTANTAPSLANFV
-626 RALILQEYVGLR
+626 ALR
-638 QYLNELKRRVQ
+638 RYLYELKRRVET
-649 SGKRI
+649 GKRI

-666 IIEDIEDITG
+666 IIEEIEDITG

-681 LIPSTIGSVS
+681 LIPSTKVSVS
-691 TPARTG
+691 APAVTG
-697 PARTGSVEE
+697 RRVPPVEE
-706 EEEEEEEE
+706 EEEEEEEDE
-714 GSVSHPE
+714 EEEEEKKKSVS
-721 RPAAAA
+721 
-727 SSPPPPPRIP
+727 PPV
-737 RNTALPDRKTP
+737 RKTP
-748 LGARSVPEGDPSAGS
+748 APPVPLPVRKNPTGERSVVGDPNAGS
-763 GSRSSGN
+763 GSSSSGN
-770 PKVGQDFRPQGG
+770 PKVEQAFRPQGG
-782 PTLRGQATA
+782 PTLRGQATVT
-791 KTPLLP
+791 TPLLP
-797 KR
+797 

>member
-1 MASPEVIAA
+1 MASPAEIEDA
-10 REAFM
+10 RRAFM
-15 TDVNTSVRENLRI
+15 TDVNNSVRSNLRL
-28 VLITINQRIESTKRM
+28 VITAVNQRIESTKRM

-50 LALSIVN
+50 QTLSIVN

-74 DAVKTKG
+74 DGVKTKG

-90 TTSLQQRQLVTS
+90 ANSLTERQLAS
-102 QQRVKEHRTTVQ
+102 SKERVKEHRATVQ
-114 TLTGE
+114 RLTGE

-129 LTAERARQNALLVSQ
+129 LRAERDRLTALLATQ
-144 PERAV
+144 PERV
-149 AIQAQIARIT
+149 PAIQAQIARIT
-159 NEIAELSRTRAL
+159 NEITELSQTRAL
-171 QINERDGAERRRV
+171 NVNERDGAERRRL
-184 RAEIGVRRA
+184 RAEVDIRRT
-193 SGPPQQVFDPIV
+193 SGPPQRVFDPIV
-205 IILFAVLLGLHTEI
+205 ITLFAVLLGLHTEI
-219 ILTWKKAVSEAATE
+219 ILTWKKAVSEAATD
-233 EEADQ
+233 EEAD
-238 ENAFYDT
+238 EKNEFYDT
-245 LVDQLVNAIPAFTG
+245 LVDQFVSAIPAFTG

-266 QYMIQQYT
+266 QFMIQQYI
-274 TNLSRQFEAVQ
+274 TNLSRQFER
-285 IRPILEII
+285 IKLTPILEMI

-322 SFLKNVGN
+322 TFLKNVGN

-401 YENPALRFDIFL
+401 YENPVLRFDIFL
-413 NAWIIDTLS
+413 NAWIVDTLS
-422 RVKALNTGKTV
+422 RVKELGAGKNI

-441 QLVTSAAG
+441 QLATSATG

-470 DAFFRIYYENIF
+470 DAFFRINYEYIF
-482 PTFDSPDGR
+482 PAFDSPDGR
-491 YEDKINPFHILTNRD
+491 HEDRINPFHILINRD

-535 TATIKANH
+535 TATVKANN
-543 LDRYDGIPVVQDERI
+543 LDRYDGIPVVQGELI
-558 QSSKRVQIRGL
+558 KSGKRVQIRGL
-569 KFFLDF
+569 KFFFDF
-575 LDAKFLSV
+575 MDAKFLSL
-583 SIDRGSDDLWAYQSV
+583 SIDRTSDDLWAYQSV

-612 DGVAEGAANPWTAD
+612 GGVVEGARGAWTANTAPSLANFV
-626 RALILQEYVGLR
+626 ALR
-638 QYLNELKRRVQ
+638 RYLYELKRRVET
-649 SGKRI
+649 GKRI

-681 LIPSTIGSVS
+681 LIPSTTVSVS
-691 TPARTG
+691 APAVTG
-697 PARTGSVEE
+697 RRVPPVEE
-706 EEEEEEEE
+706 EEEEEEEDE
-714 GSVSHPE
+714 EEEEEKKKSVS
-721 RPAAAA
+721 
-727 SSPPPPPRIP
+727 PPV
-737 RNTALPDRKTP
+737 RKTP
-748 LGARSVPEGDPSAGS
+748 APPVPLPVRKNPTGERSVVGDPNAGS
-763 GSRSSGN
+763 GSSSSGN
-770 PKVGQDFRPQGG
+770 PKVEQAFRPQGG
-782 PTLRGQATA
+782 PTLRGQATVT
-791 KTPLLP
+791 TPLFAG
-797 KR
+797 R

>member
-1 MASPEVIAA
+1 MASPAEIEDA
-10 REAFM
+10 RRAFM
-15 TDVNTSVRENLRI
+15 TDVNNSVRSNLRL
-28 VLITINQRIESTKRM
+28 VITAVNQRIESTKRM

-50 LALSIVN
+50 QTLSIVN

-74 DAVKTKG
+74 DGVKTKG

-90 TTSLQQRQLVTS
+90 ATSLTERQLAS
-102 QQRVKEHRTTVQ
+102 SKERVKEHRATVQ
-114 TLTGE
+114 RLTGE

-129 LTAERARQNALLVSQ
+129 LRAERDRLTALLATQ
-144 PERAV
+144 PERV
-149 AIQAQIARIT
+149 PAIQAQIARIT
-159 NEIAELSRTRAL
+159 NEITELSQTRAL
-171 QINERDGAERRRV
+171 NVNERDGAERRRL
-184 RAEIGVRRA
+184 RAEVDIRRT
-193 SGPPQQVFDPIV
+193 SGPPQRVFDPIV
-205 IILFAVLLGLHTEI
+205 ITLFAVLLGLHTEI
-219 ILTWKKAVSEAATE
+219 ILTWKKAVSEAATDE
-233 EEADQ
+233 EVDE
-238 ENAFYDT
+238 ENEFYDT
-245 LVDQLVNAIPAFTG
+245 LVDQLVSAIPAFTG

-266 QYMIQQYT
+266 QFMIQQYI
-274 TNLSRQFEAVQ
+274 TNLSRQFER
-285 IRPILEII
+285 IKLTPILEMI

-299 NFGVSMPV
+299 NFGISMPV

-322 SFLKNVGN
+322 TFLKNVGN

-401 YENPALRFDIFL
+401 YENPVLRFDIFL
-413 NAWIIDTLS
+413 NAWIVDTLS
-422 RVKALNTGKTV
+422 RVKELGAGKNI

-441 QLVTSAAG
+441 QLATSATG

-470 DAFFRIYYENIF
+470 DAFFRINYEYIF
-482 PTFDSPDGR
+482 PAFDSPDGR
-491 YEDKINPFHILTNRD
+491 HEDRINPFHILINRD

-535 TATIKANH
+535 TATVKANN
-543 LDRYDGIPVVQDERI
+543 LDRYDGIPVVQGELI
-558 QSSKRVQIRGL
+558 KSGKRVQIRGL
-569 KFFLDF
+569 KFFFDF
-575 LDAKFLSV
+575 MDAKFLSL
-583 SIDRGSDDLWAYQSV
+583 SIDRTSDDLWAYQSV

-612 DGVAEGAANPWTAD
+612 GGVVEGARGAWTANTASSLANFV
-626 RALILQEYVGLR
+626 ALR
-638 QYLNELKRRVQ
+638 RYLYELKRRVET
-649 SGKRI
+649 GKRI

-666 IIEDIEDITG
+666 IIEDIEDTTG

-681 LIPSTIGSVS
+681 LIPSTTVSVS
-691 TPARTG
+691 APAVTG
-697 PARTGSVEE
+697 RRVAPVEVEE
-706 EEEEEEEE
+706 EEEEEEVEE
-714 GSVSHPE
+714 DEEKEEEEKKKSVSPPVPKS
-721 RPAAAA
+721 PA
-727 SSPPPPPRIP
+727 PPP
-737 RNTALPDRKTP
+737 LPVRKNPT
-748 LGARSVPEGDPSAGS
+748 GERSVVGDPNAGS
-763 GSRSSGN
+763 GSSSSGN
-770 PKVGQDFRPQGG
+770 PKVEQAFRPQGG
-782 PTLRGQATA
+782 PTLRGQATVT
-791 KTPLLP
+791 TPLLP
-797 KR
+797 

>member
-1 MASPEVIAA
+1 MASPAEIEDA
-10 REAFM
+10 RRAFM
-15 TDVNTSVRENLRI
+15 TDVNNSVRSNLRL
-28 VLITINQRIESTKRM
+28 VITAVNQRIESTKRM

-50 LALSIVN
+50 QTLSIVN

-74 DAVKTKG
+74 DGVKTKG

-90 TTSLQQRQLVTS
+90 ANSLTERQLAS
-102 QQRVKEHRTTVQ
+102 SKERVKEHRATVQ
-114 TLTGE
+114 RLTGE

-129 LTAERARQNALLVSQ
+129 LRAERDRLTALLATQ
-144 PERAV
+144 PERV
-149 AIQAQIARIT
+149 PAIQAQIARIT
-159 NEIAELSRTRAL
+159 NEITELSQTRAL
-171 QINERDGAERRRV
+171 NVNERDGAERRRL
-184 RAEIGVRRA
+184 RAEVDIRRT
-193 SGPPQQVFDPIV
+193 SGPPQRVFDPIV
-205 IILFAVLLGLHTEI
+205 ITLFAVLLGLHTEI
-219 ILTWKKAVSEAATE
+219 ILTWKKAVSEAATDE
-233 EEADQ
+233 EVDE
-238 ENAFYDT
+238 ENEFYDT
-245 LVDQLVNAIPAFTG
+245 LVDQLVSAIPAFTG

-266 QYMIQQYT
+266 QFMIQQYI
-274 TNLSRQFEAVQ
+274 TNLSRQFER
-285 IRPILEII
+285 IKLTPILEMI

-299 NFGVSMPV
+299 NFGISMPV

-322 SFLKNVGN
+322 TFLKNVGN

-401 YENPALRFDIFL
+401 YENPVLRFDIFL
-413 NAWIIDTLS
+413 NAWIVDTLS
-422 RVKALNTGKTV
+422 RVNALGAGKNI

-441 QLVTSAAG
+441 QLATSATG

-470 DAFFRIYYENIF
+470 DAFFRINYEYIF
-482 PTFDSPDGR
+482 PAFDSPDGR
-491 YEDKINPFHILTNRD
+491 HEDRINPFHILINRD

-535 TATIKANH
+535 TATVKANN
-543 LDRYDGIPVVQDERI
+543 LDRYDGIPVVQGELI
-558 QSSKRVQIRGL
+558 KSGKRVQIRGL
-569 KFFLDF
+569 KFFFDF
-575 LDAKFLSV
+575 MDAKFLSL
-583 SIDRGSDDLWAYQSV
+583 SIDRTSDDLWAYQSV

-612 DGVAEGAANPWTAD
+612 GGVVEGARGAWTANTAPSLANFV
-626 RALILQEYVGLR
+626 ALR
-638 QYLNELKRRVQ
+638 RYLYELKRRVET
-649 SGKRI
+649 GKRI

-681 LIPSTIGSVS
+681 LIPSTTVSVS
-691 TPARTG
+691 APAVTG
-697 PARTGSVEE
+697 RRVPPVEE
-706 EEEEEEEE
+706 EEEEEEEDE
-714 GSVSHPE
+714 EEEEEKKKSVS
-721 RPAAAA
+721 
-727 SSPPPPPRIP
+727 PPV
-737 RNTALPDRKTP
+737 RKTP
-748 LGARSVPEGDPSAGS
+748 APPVPLPVRKNPTGERSVVGDPNAGS
-763 GSRSSGN
+763 GSSSSGN
-770 PKVGQDFRPQGG
+770 PKVEQAFRPQGG
-782 PTLRGQATA
+782 PTLRGQATVT
-791 KTPLLP
+791 TPLLP
-797 KR
+797 

>member
-1 MASPEVIAA
+1 MASPAEIEDA
-10 REAFM
+10 RRAFM
-15 TDVNTSVRENLRI
+15 TDVNNSVRSNLRL
-28 VLITINQRIESTKRM
+28 VITAVNQRIESTKRM

-50 LALSIVN
+50 QTLSIVN

-74 DAVKTKG
+74 DGVKTKG

-90 TTSLQQRQLVTS
+90 ATSLIERQLAS
-102 QQRVKEHRTTVQ
+102 SKERVKEHRATVQ
-114 TLTGE
+114 RLMGE

-129 LTAERARQNALLVSQ
+129 LRAERDRLTALLATQ
-144 PERAV
+144 PERV
-149 AIQAQIARIT
+149 PAIQAQIARIT
-159 NEIAELSRTRAL
+159 NEITELSRTRAL
-171 QINERDGAERRRV
+171 NVNERDGAERRRL
-184 RAEIGVRRA
+184 RAEVDIRRT
-193 SGPPQQVFDPIV
+193 SGPPQRVFDPIV
-205 IILFAVLLGLHTEI
+205 ITLFAVLLGLHTEI

-233 EEADQ
+233 EEVDE
-238 ENAFYDT
+238 ENEFYDT
-245 LVDQLVNAIPAFTG
+245 LVDQLVSAIPAFTG

-266 QYMIQQYT
+266 QFMIQQYT
-274 TNLSRQFEAVQ
+274 TNLSRQFEPVKL
-285 IRPILEII
+285 RPILEMI

-322 SFLKNVGN
+322 TFLKNVGN

-401 YENPALRFDIFL
+401 YENPVLRFDIFL
-413 NAWIIDTLS
+413 NAWIVDTLS
-422 RVKALNTGKTV
+422 RVKELGAGKNI

-441 QLVTSAAG
+441 QLATSAAG

-470 DAFFRIYYENIF
+470 DAFFRINYEYIF
-482 PTFDSPDGR
+482 PAFDSPDGR
-491 YEDKINPFHILTNRD
+491 HEDRINPFHILINRD

-535 TATIKANH
+535 TATVKANN
-543 LDRYDGIPVVQDERI
+543 LDRYDGIPVVQGELI
-558 QSSKRVQIRGL
+558 KSGKRVQIRGL
-569 KFFLDF
+569 KFFFDF
-575 LDAKFLSV
+575 MDAKFLSL
-583 SIDRGSDDLWAYQSV
+583 SIDRTSDDLWAYQSV

-612 DGVAEGAANPWTAD
+612 GGVVEGARGAWTANTASSLGNFV
-626 RALILQEYVGLR
+626 ALR
-638 QYLNELKRRVQ
+638 RYLYELKRRVET
-649 SGKRI
+649 GKRI

-666 IIEDIEDITG
+666 IIEDIEDTTG

-681 LIPSTIGSVS
+681 LIPSTKVSVS
-691 TPARTG
+691 DTAVTG
-697 PARTGSVEE
+697 RRVSPVEVEEVEE
-706 EEEEEEEE
+706 EEEEEEVEE
-714 GSVSHPE
+714 EEKKKSVSPPVPKT
-721 RPAAAA
+721 PA
-727 SSPPPPPRIP
+727 PPP
-737 RNTALPDRKTP
+737 LPVRKNPT
-748 LGARSVPEGDPSAGS
+748 GERSVVGDPNAGS
-763 GSRSSGN
+763 GSSSSGN
-770 PKVGQDFRPQGG
+770 PKVEQAFRSQGG
-782 PTLRGQATA
+782 PTLRGQATVT
-791 KTPLLP
+791 TPLLP
-797 KR
+797 